1 MRQHLLFR
9 LRLKKKNK
17 NKEQMKNWSAIN
29 ILLYLSSK
37 HVRFIYEY
45 MSFWKCET
53 FIIQMVMFLRTGCN
67 RNAEKNSEAL
77 ATENGQQSIVSN
89 SLQSKPIHS
98 LKKPLKVKNRDC
110 YLVIFTKS
118 LIMSKRVHN
127 NLFVLRSVF

>member
-1 MRQHLLFR
+1 
-9 LRLKKKNK
+9 
-17 NKEQMKNWSAIN
+17 
-29 ILLYLSSK
+29 
-37 HVRFIYEY
+37 
-45 MSFWKCET
+45 MSFWKCEN
-53 FIIQMVMFLRTGCN
+53 FVIQMVMFLRTGCN

-127 NLFVLRSVF
+127 LFVLRSVF

>member
-1 MRQHLLFR
+1 
-9 LRLKKKNK
+9 
-17 NKEQMKNWSAIN
+17 
-29 ILLYLSSK
+29 
-37 HVRFIYEY
+37 
-45 MSFWKCET
+45 
-53 FIIQMVMFLRTGCN
+53 MFLRTGCN

-118 LIMSKRVHN
+118 LITSKRVHN
-127 NLFVLRSVF
+127 NLFVLRYSFLAMKEKLITGFRSLQNSKLQL